1 MKEKEIRERIERF
14 LKKTARNMVVPASVG
29 LSLSGC
35 DTHALRGGRA
45 DAGGDVASQ
54 SADVMDA
61 ANSPDLTQM
70 ILPYLV
76 VMRSDAAAEPGPA
89 DAESEAQALPDT
101 RPEIP
106 APPPPYMVPPPPPY
120 MVPAP
125 APPLPPDPPP
135 PLPPPPPPPPPDAG
149 PEVPLPPPAP
159 PYLVLPSVSPSAQG
173 GTAPMPLGSKKNG

>member
-1 MKEKEIRERIERF
+1 VKEKEIRERIERF
-14 LKKTARNMVVPASVG
+14 LKKTARNLVVPASVG

-45 DAGGDVASQ
+45 DAGRDVASQ
-54 SADVMDA
+54 GADAADVANAADFPSVYPPYLLVIMPDA
-61 ANSPDLTQM
+61 ASK
-70 ILPYLV
+70 
-76 VMRSDAAAEPGPA
+76 PGPA

-101 RPEIP
+101 RAEIP

-135 PLPPPPPPPPPDAG
+135 PLPPPPPPALPDAG
-149 PEVPLPPPAP
+149 SEVPLPSPPP
-159 PYLVLPSVSPSAQG
+159 PYLILPSMSPSAQG
-173 GTAPMPLGSKKNG
+173 GTAPMPLGPQKNG